1 MASPFKSLVHDDEC
15 YDKSFAVFK
24 MHIDAHQYKKDFIC
38 KTLPDHLA
46 SIGDGKSIKIIGLG
60 TGEGDYDIE
69 MLSHMRLKHPGVLL
83 DNEVVEPSALR
94 IHKYKERAAQ
104 MSHLDPVNFTWHQ
117 MTASKFEEQWRQ
129 RNITK
134 KVDFIHM
141 LHMLYYVEDLGATLR
156 FYQSLLKKNG
166 KMLIYI
172 VSAESGWVKMWR
184 TFYTQL
190 SPPGTRTCFPQRN
203 TADIKQ
209 LLDEAGVPYQS
220 YKVPSMLDITDC
232 FTEGHET
239 GELILN
245 FITEMVNFRK
255 TAPHELREGVLRMLQ
270 DPQCSMEKNGRILL
284 NICEEF
290 IIVEA
295 TD

>member
-94 IHKYKERAAQ
+94 IYKYKERAAQ

-141 LHMLYYVEDLGATLR
+141 LHV
-156 FYQSLLKKNG
+156 
-166 KMLIYI
+166 
-172 VSAESGWVKMWR
+172 W
-184 TFYTQL
+184 
-190 SPPGTRTCFPQRN
+190 TRTWFPQRN

-220 YKVPSMLDITDC
+220 YKVPAMLDITDC

-284 NICEEF
+284 NTCEEF